1 MSEKSEP
8 PIDLAA
14 GRPRADLAEVLA
26 ARTARLDEAR
36 PDAVARQE
44 KRGLSTIRASI
55 AALTDAGSFVEYGG
69 LAAPARADMTGPVD
83 GIVMG
88 TATVDAAAIVVVGY
102 DYTVHVGSQG
112 AISHRKT
119 SRMFALAERNG
130 WPVVGWWDG
139 AGARTHDMM
148 LPARGFS
155 QCFVTYAR
163 LSGKV
168 PTIAII
174 TGRAFAGQA
183 NLAGLSDFVIATP
196 DATMGMA
203 GPPLVAAA
211 FGHWLSPEEIGPM
224 EVHEASGAIDI
235 LVPDEDSALGAARQY
250 LSYFRGRQAGAE
262 TDAAGEAGDQG
273 FLRDIIPE
281 SPRRAYNVRKV
292 IEGLSDGDSML
303 ELRPKFGKAAVTAL
317 TRIDGW
323 PVGVIANQPMVLAG
337 AIDSAASDKIA
348 RFIQLCDAYDIPML
362 FLCDTPGLMVGPEV
376 EKTALVRHSARVLT
390 ALANADTPFMTVVL
404 RKAYGLGYYVMG
416 SEACEPDLLVAW
428 PTAEFGGMGLEGA
441 VNIIHANELA
451 AIEDEVEKAARHK
464 QRTDEMRTY
473 NTALATAAR
482 FHVDDVIDPADTRA
496 ILARTLAA
504 FPKPNPHRDRKRVVE
519 PW

>member
-1 MSEKSEP
+1 MSKKDETE
-8 PIDLAA
+8 
-14 GRPRADLAEVLA
+14 PRADLARVLA
-26 ARTARLDEAR
+26 ARAARLDEAR
-36 PDAVARQE
+36 PDAVARQN
-44 KRGLSTIRASI
+44 KRGLGTIRASI
-55 AALTDAGSFVEYGG
+55 AALTDEDSFVEYGG
-69 LAAPARADMTGPVD
+69 LAGPARNDMTGPAD
-83 GIVMG
+83 GLVMG
-88 TATVDAAAIVVVGY
+88 TAKVDGAPIVVMGY

-119 SRMFALAERNG
+119 ERMFGLAERNG

-148 LPARGFS
+148 LPARGS
-155 QCFVTYAR
+155 STTFVTFAR

-168 PTIAII
+168 PTIALV

-183 NLAGLSDFVIATP
+183 NLAGLSDVVIAIP
-196 DATMGMA
+196 GATMGMA

-211 FGHWLSPEEIGPM
+211 FGSWLTPEEIGPM
-224 EVHEASGAIDI
+224 DVHEAAGAIDI
-235 LVPDEDSALGAARQY
+235 LCPDESSALEAARQY
-250 LSYFRGRQAGAE
+250 LGYFRGRREPGQAGE
-262 TDAAGEAGDQG
+262 QSR
-273 FLRDIIPE
+273 LRDIIPE
-281 SPRRAYNVRKV
+281 SARRAYNVRRV
-292 IEGLSDGDSML
+292 IETLSDTDSVL

-323 PVGVIANQPMVLAG
+323 PVGMIANQPMVLAG
-337 AIDSAASDKIA
+337 AIDSDASDKMA

-362 FLCDTPGLMVGPEV
+362 FLCDTPGLMIGPEV
-376 EKTALVRHSARVLT
+376 EKTALVRHSARILT

-416 SEACEPDLLVAW
+416 AEACEPDLLLAW

-441 VNIIHANELA
+441 VNIIHANELND
-451 AIEDEVEKAARHK
+451 IEDEAEKAARHK
-464 QRTDEMRTY
+464 QLTDEMRIY
-473 NTALATAAR
+473 HTALATAER

-496 ILARTLAA
+496 ILTKTLAA
-504 FPKPNPHRDRKRVVE
+504 FPPPARGRARKRVVE